1 MKKILLIVVIIGVI
15 GGGCYLFWRS
25 KTDAFAKALEEEK
38 IVKVVRGPIR
48 LSVNSTGRVVSNLD
62 VEIKCKASGQVIAL
76 PYDISDKVTSGAL
89 LVKLDPK
96 DEKRRLE
103 QAVVDL
109 DSSKARLAQ
118 AKLNLQMA
126 KSNLEIQK
134 NRDAANLMSA
144 EARARDARAKA
155 DRVKQLFEKSR
166 VSREEYET
174 ADTTAVQ
181 AEVELQNARI
191 ALEDLKVQEQAL
203 ETKKQDINLAQ
214 SQVQSNTVNLELA
227 RQRLTDTTVYAPID
241 ATVSQRGV
249 QIGQIISS
257 PMSNVG
263 GGSALLTLSDLSHVF
278 VYAAVDESDI
288 GKVQVG
294 QRAEITAD
302 AFPETNF
309 KGEVVRIA
317 TKGVVTSNVVTF
329 EVRIEIVSENK
340 SLLKPEMTANIEI
353 VAAEKESVLLV
364 PVDAVQRRKGKQT
377 VSIPRAMGEPEE
389 RLVEAGIDSGVQM
402 EIISGLKEGE
412 QVLVRESAMDSRWSE
427 AGNERRPGGQQ
438 GARSGAGAARRPP
451 PMPMGGRGG
460 GRR

>member
-1 MKKILLIVVIIGVI
+1 
-15 GGGCYLFWRS
+15 
-25 KTDAFAKALEEEK
+25 
-38 IVKVVRGPIR
+38 
-48 LSVNSTGRVVSNLD
+48 
-62 VEIKCKASGQVIAL
+62 
-76 PYDISDKVTSGAL
+76 
-89 LVKLDPK
+89 
-96 DEKRRLE
+96 
-103 QAVVDL
+103 
-109 DSSKARLAQ
+109 
-118 AKLNLQMA
+118 
-126 KSNLEIQK
+126 
-134 NRDAANLMSA
+134 
-144 EARARDARAKA
+144 
-155 DRVKQLFEKSR
+155 
-166 VSREEYET
+166 
-174 ADTTAVQ
+174 VQ

-227 RQRLTDTTVYAPID
+227 QQRLTDTTVYAPID

-329 EVRIEIVSENK
+329 EVRIEIVSDNK

-353 VAAEKESVLLV
+353 VAAEKESALLV

-438 GARSGAGAARRPP
+438 GARSGGGAARRPP